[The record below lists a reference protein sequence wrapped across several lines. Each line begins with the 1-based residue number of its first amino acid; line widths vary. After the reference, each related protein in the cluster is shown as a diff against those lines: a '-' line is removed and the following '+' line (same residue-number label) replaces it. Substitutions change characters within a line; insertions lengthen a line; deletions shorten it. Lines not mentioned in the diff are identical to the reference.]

1 MNHTRTYM
9 AWKSGAKKLGIILL
23 FACSAIGAFATLGDG
38 NKKSD
43 KPRAAILSGRTTS
56 KPGSFSLKSGYS
68 YRGSYVINSETDKR
82 TIRLNTVVTVQKGRT
97 TFIVP
102 LKKNVVLNKVKLDLG
117 NRQFQRN

>member
-1 MNHTRTYM
+1 MNISRTSI
-9 AWKSGAKKLGIILL
+9 ACKNGAKKLGIILL
-23 FACSAIGAFATLGDG
+23 FACSAMGAYATLGDG
-38 NKKSD
+38 NKKTD
-43 KPRAAILSGRTTS
+43 KPRTAILSGRTTA

-68 YRGSYVINSETDKR
+68 YRGSYVINAETDRR

-97 TFIVP
+97 TFTVP